1 MIVDPF
7 IFLKLYTYNELK
19 INKYKDL
26 LSGLNSMDSIATDT
40 TLHKLSQMSSVI
52 LHS

>member
-7 IFLKLYTYNELK
+7 TLLKLYTYNELK
-19 INKYKDL
+19 INEDFLSDL
-26 LSGLNSMDSIATDT
+26 NWMDSIATNT
-40 TLHKLSQMSSVI
+40 ALYKLSQMSSVI